1 MTRTRRPARIPP
13 RSSALRAAAPEAALR
28 ESRRLRRWAWAGVAC
43 GVAVGG
49 VAALPA
55 SLLVN
60 AVAAATEDRV
70 VLADA
75 TGSLWNGSALAVLTG
90 GPGSRDASVL
100 PSRITW
106 RIRPRWNGIALHLQ
120 QDCCIG
126 QGIDLTARAHLSG
139 ARIDVADAPGDGVL
153 AQWPAGWLEG
163 LGSLWKT
170 VRPGGLLRLGSHQL
184 AFVHE
189 RDGWR
194 IAGEARLEI
203 RQASARLTTLD
214 TLGSYQLTLTG
225 APASDDAGGYPGA
238 GAGVAGS
245 PGAGLAT
252 PRTATPSRQAHLV
265 LSTLDG
271 ALILDGSGDVG
282 PSGARFRGQA
292 RAAPGAEDALA
303 NLLNII
309 GRRSGATSLI
319 SIG

>member
-13 RSSALRAAAPEAALR
+13 RSSALRAAPPEAALR

-43 GVAVGG
+43 GAAVGT

-60 AVAAATEDRV
+60 AVAAATADRV

-100 PSRITW
+100 PSRISW
-106 RIRPRWNGIALHLQ
+106 RIRPRWNGVALHLA
-120 QDCCIG
+120 QDCCIS
-126 QGIDLTARAHLSG
+126 QGIDVTARAHWSG
-139 ARIDVADAPGDGVL
+139 SRIEVADAPGDGVL

-189 RDGWR
+189 PGGWR
-194 IAGEARLEI
+194 VAGEARLEI

-225 APASDDAGGYPGA
+225 AAADAPA
-238 GAGVAGS
+238 
-245 PGAGLAT
+245 AT
-252 PRTATPSRQAHLV
+252 SRQAHLV
-265 LSTLDG
+265 LTTLDG

-292 RAAPGAEDALA
+292 RAAPGSEDALA